1 MYNKCVTLSNGSTF
15 KAKEVYLWESAE
27 HPDNSRIDIIIDN
40 TDISYNDIM
49 YFIKDG
55 DISYVEVAEYES
67 IKVRG
72 EYTIGDKLGTTRY
85 EDYGVNYNIIYNSS
99 TNEYTIELYKITDL
113 VKANKAQ
120 RDRIMDTSIGIL
132 DTFEY
137 TMKGDK

>member
-15 KAKEVYLWESAE
+15 KAKEVYLWESTG
-27 HPDNSRIDIIIDN
+27 HSDNSRIDIVVD
-40 TDISYNDIM
+40 DKDLSYDTIM
-49 YFIKDG
+49 SYIKDG
-55 DISYVEVAEYES
+55 DISYVEVTEYKS
-67 IKVRG
+67 IKVKG
-72 EYTIGDKLGTTRY
+72 EYTTGDMLGTTRY

-113 VKANKAQ
+113 VKANRAQ

-137 TMKGDK
+137 TMKGE